1 MYRKTVLD
9 NGIRVVTESLP
20 YFPTVSF
27 GVWWKT
33 GSRYEDVKNNGIS
46 HFIEHMIFKGTERRT
61 AHDIAREIDAVGG
74 VLNAFTGKEHT
85 CLYARV
91 LRQDMDLA
99 LDVIADMCL
108 HSTFSKEDIERE
120 KQVVVQEIKM
130 IEDNPEEW
138 VFDLFTADCYRDD
151 ALGLPVL
158 GVEESVERLTRDDLV
173 EHYRS
178 HHTPSNMILT
188 AVGRIDHDALV
199 QKVNVLFGGLADAGP
214 QSLLVKK
221 PESFPGIYV
230 YEKDLEHVY
239 LCLAADAVSQTD
251 TRRYALYL
259 LNAIIG
265 GSMSSHLFQEIRE
278 KRGLVYNIFS
288 YVNCYNDV
296 GNFGIATSSSPEY
309 MEEVIG
315 LIREETA
322 RLKKEGI
329 TAAELAFSKEHI
341 KGNFFI
347 SLEGSEARMGRL
359 AKNEM
364 YFDRYVPVKQTLK
377 EIDSVHAPQVQE
389 MSSLVF
395 GNETNMALAV
405 LGKVDRAAIEKLWKS

>member
-33 GSRYEDVKNNGIS
+33 GSRDESEENNGIS
-46 HFIEHMIFKGTERRT
+46 HFIEHMLFKGTSRRT

-74 VLNAFTGKEHT
+74 ALNAFTGKEYT

-99 LDVIADMCL
+99 LDVLADMCK
-108 HSTFSKEDIERE
+108 HSAFRAQDIERE
-120 KQVVVQEIKM
+120 KHVVVQEIKM

-138 VFDLFTADCYRDD
+138 IFDLFTADCYRGDP
-151 ALGLPVL
+151 LGLPVL
-158 GVEESVERLTRDDLV
+158 GVEESVERLTRDQLV
-173 EHYRS
+173 EHYRT
-178 HHTPSNMILT
+178 HHSPSNMIIT
-188 AVGRIDHDALV
+188 CVGRIDHDTLV
-199 QKVNVLFGGLADAGP
+199 QKVDALFCGLVERGDKVP
-214 QSLLVKK
+214 PVKK
-221 PESFPGIYV
+221 PESFSGVYV

-239 LCLAADAVSQTD
+239 LCLATDGVSQTD
-251 TRRYALYL
+251 TRRYALYV
-259 LNAIIG
+259 LNAVVG

-288 YVNCYNDV
+288 YVNCHNDV
-296 GNFGIATSSSPEY
+296 GNFGISTSGSPDS
-309 MEEVIG
+309 MEEVIA
-315 LIREETA
+315 LIKDEISK
-322 RLKKEGI
+322 LKKQGI
-329 TAAELAFSKEHI
+329 TPGELAFSKEHI

-359 AKNEM
+359 AKNEI
-364 YFDRYVPVKQTLK
+364 YFDRHVPVKETLK
-377 EIDSVHAPQVQE
+377 QIDGVHIPQVDE
-389 MSSLVF
+389 MSRLVF
-395 GNETNMALAV
+395 GDAANMALAV
-405 LGKVDRAAIEKLWKS
+405 LGKVDRSTLERLWKS

>member
-9 NGIRVVTESLP
+9 NGIRVATESLP

-33 GSRYEDVKNNGIS
+33 GSRYENEENNGIC
-46 HFIEHMIFKGTERRT
+46 HFIEHMLFKGTRRRT

-74 VLNAFTGKEHT
+74 VLNAFTGKEHM

-99 LDVIADMCL
+99 LDVLADMYL
-108 HSTFSKEDIERE
+108 HSTFSAGDIERE
-120 KQVVVQEIKM
+120 KHVVVQEIKM

-138 VFDLFTADCYRDD
+138 IFDLFTADCYRGNP
-151 ALGLPVL
+151 LGLPVL
-158 GVEESVERLTRDDLV
+158 GVEESVERLTRDSLL
-173 EHYRS
+173 EHFRT
-178 HHTPSNMILT
+178 HHSPSNMILT

-199 QKVNVLFGGLADAGP
+199 KKVDALFGGPVDGGRMP
-214 QSLLVKK
+214 PPPEK
-221 PESFPGIYV
+221 PESFPGVYV

-239 LCLAADAVSQTD
+239 LCLAADGVSQTD
-251 TRRYALYL
+251 ARRYALYV

-296 GNFGIATSSSPEY
+296 GNFGIATSSSPEC
-309 MEEVIG
+309 MEEVIA
-315 LIREETA
+315 LIRDETA
-322 RLKKEGI
+322 KLKKQGI
-329 TAAELAFSKEHI
+329 TAGELAFSKEHI

-359 AKNEM
+359 AKNEI
-364 YFDRYVPVKQTLK
+364 YFDRYMPVKQTLK
-377 EIDSVHAPQVQE
+377 QIDGVHAPQVHE

-395 GNETNMALAV
+395 GDEGRMALAV
-405 LGKVDRAAIEKLWKS
+405 LGKVDRGAIERLWKS